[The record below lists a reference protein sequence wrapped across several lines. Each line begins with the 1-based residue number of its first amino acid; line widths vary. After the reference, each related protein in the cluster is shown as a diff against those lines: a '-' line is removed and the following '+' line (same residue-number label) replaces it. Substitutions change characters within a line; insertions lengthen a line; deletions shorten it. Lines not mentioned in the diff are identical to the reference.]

1 MTKQLQLAYPSLFL
15 PPFPEMVNNRWQA
28 VCVWHHNR
36 IQTGKSASH
45 QDCKLVR
52 PHNCQVL
59 ASADSCSPLQE
70 HWCFHSVTK
79 RIPFFAPPPLL
90 SEDLSVSQLSSHNKS
105 LALSW
110 GWALGASGEDK
121 WPAGLWSALAVQ
133 MARRRWQRN
142 IHNSVTN
149 NENIKH
155 SCLLTGWQ
163 ESPAWHQSSSE
174 A

>member
-1 MTKQLQLAYPSLFL
+1 MTKHLQLAYPSLFL

-59 ASADSCSPLQE
+59 ASADSCSPLRE

-79 RIPFFAPPPLL
+79 RIPFFAPPPYFQRTCL
-90 SEDLSVSQLSSHNKS
+90 SASSQVITNHWHSAEAEHWERQGKINDLQAFEVLWQFR
-105 LALSW
+105 W
-110 GWALGASGEDK
+110 LGGADREIYTT
-121 WPAGLWSALAVQ
+121 A
-133 MARRRWQRN
+133 
-142 IHNSVTN
+142 
-149 NENIKH
+149 
-155 SCLLTGWQ
+155 
-163 ESPAWHQSSSE
+163 
-174 A
+174 